1 MSKKSKKN
9 NPNQSFKIIIILLT
23 LVLFGS
29 FFYIYKISD
38 RTKSVVISLREEKL
52 LILKDLEKS
61 KFFLDQA
68 LSNKTTLN
76 SQLVLEQEKVKKL
89 IQEIQKNDVNESK
102 ILEYKK
108 GVINVNERI
117 YALMKELS
125 FYKKKADSTNV
136 ILDKQKTLNDTLT
149 NSNKLLSKKIVDASK
164 LYYYGLETIAYK
176 LRSSG
181 EKVETEKA
189 RKVNLLKISF
199 SIAEN
204 KLIET
209 SSNILYI
216 QIIDSKSNVIGTKKT
231 ENFGSSSLIYSFTT
245 NVDYKNKTIKI
256 EEEFPVENMEKGSY
270 TVNLF
275 DKSNLVL
282 QTTMTFL

>member
-1 MSKKSKKN
+1 M
-9 NPNQSFKIIIILLT
+9 
-23 LVLFGS
+23 
-29 FFYIYKISD
+29 SD
-38 RTKSVVISLREEKL
+38 RTKNVVISLREEKL

-61 KFFLDQA
+61 KLFLDQA
-68 LSNKTTLN
+68 LSNKTALN

-89 IQEIQKNDVNESK
+89 IQEIQKNDVNKYK
-102 ILEYKK
+102 IIEYKK
-108 GVINVNERI
+108 GASNLNDRI

-136 ILDKQKTLNDTLT
+136 ILDKQKVLNDTLT
-149 NSNKLLSKKIVDASK
+149 NNNKLLSKKIIDASK
-164 LYYYGLETIAYK
+164 LYYYDLETKAYK
-176 LRSSG
+176 VRSSG

-189 RKVNLLKISF
+189 RKTNLLKISF

-231 ENFGSSSLIYSFTT
+231 ENFGSSSLTYSFIT

-270 TVNLF
+270 TINLF

-282 QTTMTFL
+282 QTTMTLL